1 MTKSYK
7 RDIQILMKMFQ
18 NQTKIAN
25 AIKRFG
31 CNQNNLDKDDMAFDL
46 CAFYMAQIGEEAK
59 LLTDDSKAALTCINT
74 DILKSFRNMIDRTYE
89 KVSKVYLKAFIFST
103 IEPQAMEEVKSKIK
117 YCTENTS

>member
-7 RDIQILMKMFQ
+7 RDIQILMKILQ

-25 AIKRFG
+25 AVKRFD
-31 CNQNNLDKDDMAFDL
+31 CNRNNLDEDDMAFDL

-74 DILKSFRNMIDRTYE
+74 DILKSFRNMIDHTYE
-89 KVSKVYLKAFIFST
+89 KVNRVY
-103 IEPQAMEEVKSKIK
+103 
-117 YCTENTS
+117 